1 MSEGEIKVVHASI
14 EQAAAEIAALQEM
27 ALALV
32 PVETG
37 MSESSGPGREAL
49 DQVAEA
55 LEGVVSSLAA
65 LLGRSRALVMDA
77 DSSCQEADAAGA
89 AVMEGIS

>member
-49 DQVAEA
+49 DQA

-77 DSSCQEADAAGA
+77 DASFQEADAAGA

>member
-32 PVETG
+32 PVEKTARF
-37 MSESSGPGREAL
+37 SPFCIL
-49 DQVAEA
+49 
-55 LEGVVSSLAA
+55 
-65 LLGRSRALVMDA
+65 
-77 DSSCQEADAAGA
+77 
-89 AVMEGIS
+89 

>member
-49 DQVAEA
+49 DQVA
-55 LEGVVSSLAA
+55 
-65 LLGRSRALVMDA
+65 DA
-77 DSSCQEADAAGA
+77 SFQEADAAGA